1 MAIVETPQSSHAV
14 DASAVA
20 DALVTDVQLGLSE
33 AEAAERLERFGPN
46 RLHPPARPQYV
57 RIAARQLFDPLV
69 ALLIAAAAVSALIG
83 ERVEAVAIAAIVV
96 LNGILGFLQESAAER
111 AVLALRESFPARANV
126 VRDGH
131 ERELHA
137 AEIVPGDIVVL
148 REGDRVPADA
158 RLVES
163 SSLELDESALTG
175 ESLPVAK
182 AVDPVAD
189 GAALADRSPMVF
201 AGTSVTRGHARGI
214 VVDTGPRTEL
224 GRISLLADE
233 AKPPMTPLQARLGRL
248 SLAMGGVGLVLVVGL
263 GAAMLARGESLEEA
277 FLVGVSVA
285 VAAVPEGLAATVTIA
300 LAIGSR
306 QMAGRGAIVRRL
318 PAIETLGEITLAC
331 TDKTGTLTEN
341 RLRVAAVLPASGRA
355 TEDVLA
361 AAALASDA
369 ELVDD
374 AEGVRVAGDPVDGAV
389 LLAALEAGLSRRALE
404 EGRSLVGEIPFSSER
419 RRMTVVYEE
428 EGQRRA
434 LTKGA
439 PEVLLE
445 RSSAPRDELERLD
458 DAASAWSGEGFRVL
472 AVAERGDV
480 GEDLS
485 EDATEVALEPV
496 GLLALHDPLRA
507 GARDAVSRA
516 RSAGVTVWMLTGD
529 HPATA
534 RTIGG
539 VLELGEHEV
548 FARVTPADKL
558 AIVERAQDEQEV
570 VLVTGDGVNDAPALR
585 RADVGVAMGRSGT
598 EPAREAADVVLV
610 DDDFATIVAAI
621 REGRRIEDN
630 VRKFVAFLL
639 SANLGEVVLFAV
651 AVIAGLGIP
660 MAVVQVLL
668 INVLTDGLPAL
679 ALSRDPAAPDV
690 MSRPPRRRGEFVSR
704 RTAAA
709 LVGVGV
715 LVGLAGLAAYLIGRV
730 IAGDSAQ
737 TMAFATV
744 ALAELAFVF
753 SCRSAAEASWR
764 LPRNGYLLGAVGAS
778 AAVLAAIVYLPFL
791 HEPLSTD
798 ALGAVE
804 AVVVL
809 ALAAVPAAATELAK
823 ALNRWKD
830 GRRQANDTSLVHRLD
845 HLGQRR

>member
-1 MAIVETPQSSHAV
+1 MWERPLTRTISSMTIVEAPQSSHAA

-20 DALVTDVQLGLSE
+20 DALATDLSFGLTE
-33 AEAAERLERFGPN
+33 AEAADRRRRFGPN
-46 RLHPPARPQYV
+46 RLHPPARPRYA
-57 RIAARQLFDPLV
+57 RIAARQLLDPLV
-69 ALLIAAAAVSALIG
+69 ALLLAAAAVSALIG
-83 ERVEAVAIAAIVV
+83 ESVEAVAIAAIVV
-96 LNGILGFLQESAAER
+96 LNGVLGFLQEAAAER
-111 AVLALRESFPARANV
+111 AVLALRESFPERAAV
-126 VRDGH
+126 VREGH

-137 AEIVPGDIVVL
+137 EEIVPGDLIVL

-158 RLVES
+158 RIVES
-163 SSLELDESALTG
+163 ASLELDESALTG

-182 AVDPVAD
+182 GGDPVLESAV
-189 GAALADRSPMVF
+189 LADRSSVVF

-214 VVDTGPRTEL
+214 VVAAGARTEL
-224 GRISLLADE
+224 GQISLLADE
-233 AKPPMTPLQARLGRL
+233 AKPPITPLQARLGRL
-248 SLAMGGVGLVLVVGL
+248 SLAMVGVGLVLVVGL
-263 GAAMLARGESLEEA
+263 GGAMLARGESLEEA

-355 TEDVLA
+355 TQDVLA
-361 AAALASDA
+361 VAALASAA
-369 ELVDD
+369 ELLDD
-374 AEGVRVAGDPVDGAV
+374 AEGIRVVGDPVDGAV
-389 LLAALEAGLSRRALE
+389 LLAALEAGLSRPALE
-404 EGRSLVGEIPFSSER
+404 EGRRLVGEIPFSSER

-428 EGQRRA
+428 HGQRRA
-434 LTKGA
+434 LSKGA

-445 RSSAPRDELERLD
+445 RSSAPQDELERLER
-458 DAASAWSGEGFRVL
+458 AASAWSGEGFRVL
-472 AVAERGDV
+472 AVAERGAV

-507 GARDAVSRA
+507 GAADAVSRA

-534 RTIGG
+534 RTIGD
-539 VLELGEHEV
+539 VLGLGEHEV
-548 FARVTPADKL
+548 YARVTPADKL
-558 AIVERAQDEQEV
+558 AIVERAQGEQEV

-585 RADVGVAMGRSGT
+585 RADVGVAMGLSGT

-621 REGRRIEDN
+621 REGRRIDDN
-630 VRKFVAFLL
+630 IRKFVAFLL

-651 AVIAGLGIP
+651 AVIAGLGVP

-690 MSRPPRRRGEFVSR
+690 MRRLPRRRGEFVTH

-715 LVGLAGLAAYLIGRV
+715 LVGLAGLAAYLIGREM
-730 IAGDSAQ
+730 AGDTAQ

-744 ALAELAFVF
+744 ALAELGFVF
-753 SCRSAAEASWR
+753 SCRSANEAPWR
-764 LPRNGYLLGAVGAS
+764 LPTNRYLFAAVGAS
-778 AAVLAAIVYLPFL
+778 VA
-791 HEPLSTD
+791 
-798 ALGAVE
+798 ALGAVVYLPLLHDPFGTSPLGLVE
-804 AVVVL
+804 AGTVIGL
-809 ALAAVPAAATELAK
+809 AVFPAAATEVAK
-823 ALNRWKD
+823 LMARRRQD
-830 GRRQANDTSLVHRLD
+830 GRKAT
-845 HLGQRR
+845 